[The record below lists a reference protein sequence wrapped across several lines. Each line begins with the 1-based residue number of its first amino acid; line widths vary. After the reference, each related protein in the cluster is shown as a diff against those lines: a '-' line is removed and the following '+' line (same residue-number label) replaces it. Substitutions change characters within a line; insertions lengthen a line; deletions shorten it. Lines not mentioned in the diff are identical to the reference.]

1 MFRRLMKEKKNQNT
15 ENTELDEIAQTH
27 DDKIEL
33 NENNEKA
40 STQSETD
47 LTETLKK
54 EIEEQKDKYIR
65 LYSEFDNFRR
75 RVIKEKAD
83 LINLAGQDILKSLLT
98 IIDDMERAEKSA
110 NENAQNDIAAEGI
123 KLILN
128 KFKNILEQHGLKEYN
143 STGEVFN
150 EELHEAISKIPAP
163 DNNLKGKIVDEI
175 EKGYK
180 LKEKVIRF
188 AKVIVGE

>member
-1 MFRRLMKEKKNQNT
+1 
-15 ENTELDEIAQTH
+15 
-27 DDKIEL
+27 
-33 NENNEKA
+33 
-40 STQSETD
+40 
-47 LTETLKK
+47 
-54 EIEEQKDKYIR
+54 
-65 LYSEFDNFRR
+65 
-75 RVIKEKAD
+75 
-83 LINLAGQDILKSLLT
+83 
-98 IIDDMERAEKSA
+98 MERAEKSA

>member
-1 MFRRLMKEKKNQNT
+1 MKDKKNQNT
-15 ENTELDEIAQTH
+15 ESTELDEKTQTQ
-27 DDKIEL
+27 DNNNEQ
-33 NENNEKA
+33 NENGENA
-40 STQSETD
+40 SAQSEID

-75 RVIKEKAD
+75 RVIKEKAE
-83 LINLAGQDILKSLLT
+83 LINFAGQDILKSLLT
-98 IIDDMERAEKSA
+98 IIDDMERAEKSV
-110 NENAQNDIAAEGI
+110 NENTQNDIAAEGI
-123 KLILN
+123 KLILH

-188 AKVIVGE
+188 AKVVVGE